1 MAHELLALVPKLVKH
16 LVERG
21 AVWAYFHVCELV
33 EHGVEEMLVRVE
45 GAFPNVNHS
54 IGHPAGNMKSDR
66 AAYRK
71 NLSKIALLI

>member
-21 AVWAYFHVCELV
+21 VMWAYFHVRELV
-33 EHGVEEMLVRVE
+33 EHGVEELLVRVE
-45 GAFPNVNHS
+45 GAFKDVNHS
-54 IGHPAGNMKSDR
+54 IGHPAENMKSDG

-71 NLSKIALLI
+71 NLRNIALLI